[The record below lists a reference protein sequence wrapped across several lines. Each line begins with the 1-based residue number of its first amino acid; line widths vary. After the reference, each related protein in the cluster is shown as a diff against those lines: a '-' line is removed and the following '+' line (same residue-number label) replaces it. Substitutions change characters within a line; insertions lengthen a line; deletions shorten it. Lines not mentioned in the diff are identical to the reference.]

1 MKGVSPVPY
10 KHRQQQH
17 RRPDTQR
24 RKRPFYPPGW
34 DSVPGLPVRRGTAL
48 RLGAVPMARKRKID
62 DHGTGIPVH
71 EVDALARILL
81 PKISLFRERGRTGR
95 TAGVCRVEGTTG
107 TRQGETGLTQSGGIY
122 KRCSRLCPIILL

>member
-1 MKGVSPVPY
+1 
-10 KHRQQQH
+10 
-17 RRPDTQR
+17 
-24 RKRPFYPPGW
+24 
-34 DSVPGLPVRRGTAL
+34 
-48 RLGAVPMARKRKID
+48 MARKRKID

-107 TRQGETGLTQSGGIY
+107 TRQGETGLTHKAGTSEMMFLPLN
-122 KRCSRLCPIILL
+122 KF